1 MDMGGMEIGF
11 GKGASSASKFVELT
25 VINSQGRL
33 VK

>member
-1 MDMGGMEIGF
+1 MEISF
-11 GKGASSASKFVELT
+11 GKSASSASKFVELT

>member
-1 MDMGGMEIGF
+1 MEVSF
-11 GKGASSASKFVELT
+11 GKGGASASRFVELT